1 MEIIKKEKY
10 MKKILAFILP
20 MSLLIGCVET
30 ETPSSSSIADACS
43 TINLSK
49 GLGYEENVYITKFKN
64 DIKFQYKKLS
74 HPFKETQ
81 ESYSSAGNDFLLV
94 SYISQQDEVI
104 IQVNV
109 KAIPSNMRKEV
120 ENLLNAESSINSLV
134 NSITQFGELIEYRMV
149 LVNNRKFLEIEWFNL
164 DVFGKR
170 QRTISWISFVNGSM
184 INITGTAFPDN
195 FSEHL
200 NIFKEFNCS
209 ISIETTK

>member
-1 MEIIKKEKY
+1 
-10 MKKILAFILP
+10 
-20 MSLLIGCVET
+20 
-30 ETPSSSSIADACS
+30 
-43 TINLSK
+43 
-49 GLGYEENVYITKFKN
+49 
-64 DIKFQYKKLS
+64 
-74 HPFKETQ
+74 
-81 ESYSSAGNDFLLV
+81 
-94 SYISQQDEVI
+94 
-104 IQVNV
+104 
-109 KAIPSNMRKEV
+109 MRKEV